1 MKRNA
6 FALIAVAVAVTL
18 MILAGQHL
26 VRKPGTGPALSGPGA
41 SAPEFALQTLDGNTL
56 RLADLRG
63 KAVLLNFWAT
73 WCPPCKEEIPWFVEL
88 QKQYGPQGLQ
98 IVGVAMDDAGHDAI
112 AKFAADMKID
122 YPVLLGTDQVADQYG
137 GVEAL
142 PTTFYIGRDGKVVAR
157 VFGLTSHK
165 DIEENI
171 RLALAKGQPAVAS
184 TPAESSV
191 AGAAQSQAA
200 K

>member
-1 MKRNA
+1 VV
-6 FALIAVAVAVTL
+6 LIVVVVAITG
-18 MILAGQHL
+18 MIIGGQHL
-26 VRKPGTGPALSGPGA
+26 ARKTGSPTAVSSVRGQA
-41 SAPEFALQTLDGNTL
+41 APDFELKDLDGKTL

-98 IVGVAMDDAGHDAI
+98 IVGVDMDDNPTRDAI

-122 YPVLLGTDQVADQYG
+122 YPVLLGNDHIADAYG

-142 PTTFYIGRDGKVVAR
+142 PTTFYIGRDGKIVAR
-157 VFGLTSHK
+157 VFGLAAHHEV
-165 DIEENI
+165 EENI
-171 RLALAKGQPAVAS
+171 RAALKQGEAAVAES
-184 TPAESSV
+184 QAPASDKSQ
-191 AGAAQSQAA
+191 AQSA